1 MISEVIDV
9 ALLAMLWIISL
20 QVIFTRSELTAI
32 MVFGAFSLICAG
44 LFLAMG
50 AADVAFTEAAVG
62 AGVSTLLM
70 LNALRRCGTDRCN
83 SSRRGVID
91 IRALALTGVTG
102 AALIWG
108 TRDLPGVGLADNP
121 VHLHVAPRYLQVSFD
136 EIGIPNVVTSVLAS
150 YRGFDTFG
158 EVVVV
163 FTAGLGVWLILGS
176 GKRNDGKADEDE

>member
-9 ALLAMLWIISL
+9 VLLALLWVIAL

-32 MVFGAFSLICAG
+32 MVFGAFSLVCAG

-62 AGVSTLLM
+62 AGVTTLLM
-70 LNALRRCGTDRCN
+70 LSALRRCGNDHCP
-83 SSRRGVID
+83 SSRRNVFD
-91 IRALALTGVTG
+91 LKALGLTGLTG
-102 AALIWG
+102 GALILG
-108 TRDLPGVGLADNP
+108 THDLPAVGLADNP
-121 VHLHVAPRYLQVSFD
+121 VHLHVAPRYLEASAD

-163 FTAGLGVWLILGS
+163 FTAGLGVWLLLGS
-176 GKRNDGKADEDE
+176 GKRNDGKADDHE

>member
-9 ALLAMLWIISL
+9 VLLAMLWVIAL

-32 MVFGAFSLICAG
+32 MVFGAFSLVCAG

-62 AGVSTLLM
+62 AGVTTLLM
-70 LNALRRCGTDRCN
+70 LSALRRCGNDRCP
-83 SSRRGVID
+83 SSQRNILD
-91 IRALALTGVTG
+91 WRALGLTSLTGV
-102 AALIWG
+102 ALIWG
-108 TRDLPGVGLADNP
+108 TQDLPAIGLAENP
-121 VHLHVAPRYLQVSFD
+121 IHLHVAPRYLQASGE

-158 EVVVV
+158 EVIVV
-163 FTAGLGVWLILGS
+163 FTAGLGVWLLLGS
-176 GKRNDGKADEDE
+176 GKRNDGKADDHE